1 MLAMEHEFEAMMIAM
16 QRKKLLDDGEYFLI
30 GVDSKPYDPSD
41 PQVYI
46 EGWHLTLQMLNR
58 VTIKIRLHTA

>member
-1 MLAMEHEFEAMMIAM
+1 MNYDVAVYVMLALEHEFEAMMIAM
-16 QRKKLLDDGEYFLI
+16 QRRKLLDGGQYFLV

-46 EGWHLTLQMLNR
+46 EG
-58 VTIKIRLHTA
+58 

>member
-1 MLAMEHEFEAMMIAM
+1 VCVGAVYVMLADEHEFEGMMIAM
-16 QRKKLLDDGEYFLI
+16 QQRKLLDDGQYFLV

-46 EGWHLTLQMLNR
+46 EGRICADVTLD
-58 VTIKIRLHTA
+58 IK